1 VQAEI
6 AGRKA
11 NTKLSERARS
21 AHGIQE
27 WLNDALMRGGEAI
40 YGEPDIAVPENA
52 RKSLQS
58 KYVLKVLALA
68 HLGRTTSSISDE
80 DYPSGA
86 LALAATAVQRAFQWR
101 RDDQPRGLK
110 PMAFSSTNVGEAT
123 GFWRDKAV
131 KELLEKL
138 HRFDQLLE
146 NAVALIETPA
156 IKTAKP
162 SGAKALALDMYVRER
177 SSSP

>member
-1 VQAEI
+1 M
-6 AGRKA
+6 
-11 NTKLSERARS
+11 KLSERARS
-21 AHGIQE
+21 AHGIRE
-27 WLNDALMRGGEAI
+27 WHNDALMCGGEAV
-40 YGEPDIAVPENA
+40 YGEPDIAVPENV

-58 KYVLKVLALA
+58 KYVLKVLALT
-68 HLGRTTSSISDE
+68 HLGRMTSSKLDE

-86 LALAATAVQRAFQWR
+86 LALAAMAVQRTFQSR

-110 PMAFSSTNVGEAT
+110 PMEFSSTNVREAT

-146 NAVALIETPA
+146 NTVALIETPA
-156 IKTAKP
+156 IKTRSPAGRKSFGP
-162 SGAKALALDMYVRER
+162 RYVCARA
-177 SSSP
+177 